1 MLKNFIIAKLLF
13 LLNAANIIKTSTFI
27 KQLTFQN
34 LESTADIKLYKKIMA
49 KVIIVIYLPFH
60 WRNPPHYF
68 R

>member
-27 KQLTFQN
+27 KQLMFQN
-34 LESTADIKLYKKIMA
+34 LESTADIKLYKKMA